1 MIPATYGLRR
11 NAADASLLLCACA
24 IMIAPDKLFQDEV
37 TEIMHFIADTHAHTL
52 ASGHAYS
59 TIREMAAAAKQRG
72 TAGLALTEHAP
83 EMPGTCG
90 LFYFQN
96 LDVVPREAEG
106 IQLLMGAEVNIMDSD
121 GSIDIP
127 EKTCRELDIVVA
139 SLHTP
144 CYGTTHTPQE
154 NIRAYVEVM
163 KKSYINIIG
172 HPDDGRFPFDY
183 EILVKTARE
192 TGTLL
197 EVNNSS
203 MRPAS
208 SRVGTREN
216 ILTMLDLCK
225 QYDVPVTT
233 GSDAHVDA
241 DAGNFQNVREIFKYC
256 DFPEELVVTTDFEKL
271 KPYLNRYKKF

>member
-1 MIPATYGLRR
+1 M
-11 NAADASLLLCACA
+11 
-24 IMIAPDKLFQDEV
+24 K
-37 TEIMHFIADTHAHTL
+37 FIADTHSHTL

-59 TIREMAAAAKQRG
+59 TIKEMAAAAEARG
-72 TAGLALTEHAP
+72 LKALAITEHAP
-83 EMPGTCG
+83 KMPG
-90 LFYFQN
+90 
-96 LDVVPREAEG
+96 
-106 IQLLMGAEVNIMDSD
+106 EVNIMDPD
-121 GSIDIP
+121 GTIDLP

-139 SLHTP
+139 SMHTP
-144 CYGTTHTPQE
+144 CYSREHTPEE

-163 KKSYINIIG
+163 KKPYVNIIG

-183 EILVKTARE
+183 EILVKTAKE

-208 SRVGTREN
+208 SREGTREN

-225 QYDVPVTT
+225 QYEVPVTT

-241 DAGNFQNVREIFKYC
+241 DAGKFNYVSELFEYC
-256 DFPEELVVTTDFEKL
+256 GFPEELVVTTDLEKL
-271 KPYLNRYKKF
+271 KPYLNCKEF